1 MHGAGLANTL
11 YMPPHSSVIEIVAEY
26 SMDSRH
32 FPFVG
37 IFPRLSIVAAFH
49 HYTMVLPT
57 GRFTN
62 ATDDQCARGS
72 DASLCRLNF
81 DPEYIKSQLAGFMI
95 EKANDSQ

>member
-1 MHGAGLANTL
+1 MHGAGLVNSL
-11 YMPPHSSVIEIVAEY
+11 YMPPHSAVIEIVAEF

-49 HYTMVLPT
+49 HFTMVLPT

-62 ATDDQCARGS
+62 ATDAQCDHGGDLS
-72 DASLCRLNF
+72 SCRLNF
-81 DPEYIKSQLAGFMI
+81 DPEYIKSQLVGFMI
-95 EKANDSQ
+95 EKANDIQ